1 MNRRT
6 IWKRGLIIA
15 VALTATSCVSQIVK
29 SAKAN
34 DLEGVK
40 QQLAEQ
46 ADPNA
51 MDDCLTPLHYA
62 ALYGN
67 LAMAKV
73 MIERGADVNAPAGKC
88 FSMKYG
94 DVHNFPPLF
103 LSHSP
108 EVTDLLVAHGAD
120 PHKPVTQYF
129 SDGRPYE
136 ETAIEFAARYLSPEM
151 VRKLLSLG
159 VKPDGVYEGIN
170 SRRPEVVEILVN
182 AGAECRKL
190 DLETLEREKKDMRS
204 EAYEKISKSLKRCKM
219 KD

>member
-1 MNRRT
+1 
-6 IWKRGLIIA
+6 
-15 VALTATSCVSQIVK
+15 
-29 SAKAN
+29 
-34 DLEGVK
+34 
-40 QQLAEQ
+40 
-46 ADPNA
+46 
-51 MDDCLTPLHYA
+51 
-62 ALYGN
+62 
-67 LAMAKV
+67 
-73 MIERGADVNAPAGKC
+73 
-88 FSMKYG
+88 MKYG

-219 KD
+219 KG